1 MDDGREHKSGKLFG
15 SIFPPKYDFQ
25 GMLLDQAKKTMEG
38 VDALV
43 EWLRKDDLSI
53 PPDELNQIKQQAD
66 QLRYRMEDQLI
77 EAFSTPFDRQDI
89 YSISRQMDH
98 VLSFSLSTA
107 VEMRAFVVKV
117 DEAIIGMA
125 VALQEGTRM
134 VAEVVRIMEKDPKAA
149 DDQVLSMRVPERQIE
164 SIYVTNLAAV
174 LASDDPLWAMK
185 RREIYHHL
193 RDAGRNL
200 SVTIDIL
207 HRIIVGLA

>member
-1 MDDGREHKSGKLFG
+1 
-15 SIFPPKYDFQ
+15 
-25 GMLLDQAKKTMEG
+25 MLLDQAKKTMEG

-43 EWLRKDDLSI
+43 DWLKKDDLSV
-53 PPDELNQIKQQAD
+53 PPSDLEQIKQQAD
-66 QLRYRMEDQLI
+66 QLRYQMEGQLI

-107 VEMRAFVVKV
+107 VEMRAFVVKA
-117 DEAIIGMA
+117 DQAILAMSA
-125 VALQEGTRM
+125 ALQEGTQM
-134 VAEVVRIMEKDPKAA
+134 VAEAVRMMEKDPTDA
-149 DDQVLSMRVPERQIE
+149 DRQVLKMRVPERKIE
-164 SIYVTNLAAV
+164 SIYVASLAAV
-174 LASDDPLWAMK
+174 FASEEPIWAMK

>member
-1 MDDGREHKSGKLFG
+1 
-15 SIFPPKYDFQ
+15 
-25 GMLLDQAKKTMEG
+25 MLLDQARKTLDG

-43 EWLRKDDLSI
+43 DWLKKDDLSI

-107 VEMRAFVVKV
+107 VEMRAFVIKA
-117 DEAIIGMA
+117 DGAILGMA
-125 VALQEGTRM
+125 NALQEGARM
-134 VAEVVRIMEKDPKAA
+134 VTEAIKIMEKDPTAA
-149 DDQVLSMRVPERQIE
+149 DDRVQSMRVPERRIE
-164 SIYVTNLAAV
+164 SIYVSSLAAV
-174 LASDDPLWAMK
+174 LASDDPMWAMK

-200 SVTIDIL
+200 SATIDIL